1 MTTATPTEIRRP
13 EVRIAERA
21 GFCYGVRLAIDKAKH
36 AREQGEEVTTLG
48 QLVHNPGIK
57 ADLSDRGIRTADLAD
72 QVEGGTLVIRAHGVP
87 ASEMDKLRSK
97 AEETGD
103 LQVIDATCTW
113 VLQSQKAARELA
125 DAGYT
130 VCIIGHEDHP
140 EVKGVR
146 SYAGERH
153 VVVDDMDRTTW
164 ERVPRTKKLGVLSQ
178 STILPHKLEEFA
190 AFCLRRCHDLRVVN
204 TVCPVTLTRQDDS
217 VRLAAEVDA
226 MVVVGGKNS
235 SNTREL
241 AVKCAEVCD
250 ATIHVADADELA
262 ASYAEWLRDKPRI
275 GITGGTSTPEVDLE
289 EVRERIYALTAA

>member
-1 MTTATPTEIRRP
+1 MSTAARP

-36 AREQGEEVTTLG
+36 ARDEGKEVTTLG

-87 ASEMDKLRSK
+87 ATELEQVRGKP
-97 AEETGD
+97 D
-103 LQVIDATCTW
+103 LEVIDATCTW

-125 DAGYT
+125 AAGYT

-146 SYAGERH
+146 SYAGEGH
-153 VVVDDMDRTTW
+153 VVVDDMDRSTW
-164 ERVPRTKKLGVLSQ
+164 ERVPHTKKIGVLSQ
-178 STILPHKLEEFA
+178 STILPFKLEEFA

-204 TVCPVTLTRQDDS
+204 TVCPVTLTRQSDS
-217 VRLAAEVDA
+217 VVLAGEVDA
-226 MVVVGGKNS
+226 MIVVGGKNS
-235 SNTREL
+235 SNTKEL
-241 AVKCAEVCD
+241 AVKCAEVC
-250 ATIHVADADELA
+250 AETLHVADADELE
-262 ASYAEWLRDKPRI
+262 AEHRDWVRGKARI

-289 EVRERIYALTAA
+289 EVRDRIYALTA

>member
-1 MTTATPTEIRRP
+1 MATATSTRP

-21 GFCYGVRLAIDKAKH
+21 GFCYGVRLAIDKARH
-36 AREQGEEVTTLG
+36 AREQGQEVTTLG

-57 ADLSDRGIRTADLAD
+57 ADLSDRGIKTADLAD

-87 ASEMDKLRSK
+87 ADEMQKVR
-97 AEETGD
+97 AAAG

-125 DAGYT
+125 EAGYT

-146 SYAGERH
+146 SYAGEGH
-153 VVVDDMDRTTW
+153 VVVDDMDRSTW
-164 ERVPRTKKLGVLSQ
+164 ERVPRTKKIGVLSQ
-178 STILPHKLEEFA
+178 STILPNKLEDFA

-217 VRLAAEVDA
+217 VALAREVEA
-226 MVVVGGKNS
+226 MIVVGGKNS
-235 SNTREL
+235 SNTKEL
-241 AVKCAEVCD
+241 AVKCQEIQPETV
-250 ATIHVADADELA
+250 HVADADELE
-262 ASYAEWLRDKPRI
+262 ASFSDWVSRFASI

-289 EVRERIYALTAA
+289 AVRERVYALAAA

>member
-1 MTTATPTEIRRP
+1 MTTAIRP
-13 EVRIAERA
+13 DVRIAERA
-21 GFCYGVRLAIDKAKH
+21 GFCYGVRLAIDKARK
-36 AREQGEEVTTLG
+36 ARDEGKDVTTLG

-57 ADLSDRGIRTADLAD
+57 AELAERGIRTADLAD
-72 QVEGGTLVIRAHGVP
+72 QAEGGTLVIRAHGVP
-87 ASEMDKLRSK
+87 A
-97 AEETGD
+97 GD
-103 LQVIDATCTW
+103 LERVRSNPELEVIDATCTW

-125 DAGYT
+125 EAGYA

-146 SYAGERH
+146 SYAGDKH
-153 VVVDDMDRTTW
+153 VVVDDMDRSTW
-164 ERVPRTKKLGVLSQ
+164 ERVPNTKKLGVLSQ

-217 VRLAAEVDA
+217 VKLAHEVDA
-226 MVVVGGKNS
+226 MIVVGGKNS

-241 AVKCAEVCD
+241 AVKCAEVCAD
-250 ATIHVADADELA
+250 TIHVADADELE
-262 ASYAEWLRDKPRI
+262 AEHGAWLYGKARI

-289 EVRERIYALTAA
+289 AVRDRIYALVA

>member
-1 MTTATPTEIRRP
+1 MAAPTPVRP

-36 AREQGEEVTTLG
+36 ARQEGKEVTTLG

-87 ASEMDKLRSK
+87 RDEFEKVRGKD
-97 AEETGD
+97 D
-103 LQVIDATCTW
+103 LEVIDATCTW
-113 VLQSQKAARELA
+113 VIQSQKAARELA
-125 DAGYT
+125 EQGYT

-140 EVKGVR
+140 EIKGVR
-146 SYAGERH
+146 SYAGDKH
-153 VVVDDMDRTTW
+153 VVVDDIDRSTW
-164 ERVPRTKKLGVLSQ
+164 DRVPHTKKIGVLSQ
-178 STILPHKLEEFA
+178 STILPSKLEDFA

-217 VRLAAEVDA
+217 VVLAREVEG
-226 MVVVGGKNS
+226 MIVVGGKNS
-235 SNTREL
+235 SNTKEL

-250 ATIHVADADELA
+250 QVIHIEDADELEREEA
-262 ASYAEWLRDKPRI
+262 TWLTGKTTI

-289 EVRERIYALTAA
+289 AVRERIYALVA

>member
-1 MTTATPTEIRRP
+1 MTTATRP

-36 AREQGEEVTTLG
+36 ARDEGKEVTTLG

-87 ASEMDKLRSK
+87 AGELDAVRGKS
-97 AEETGD
+97 D
-103 LQVIDATCTW
+103 LEVIDATCTW
-113 VLQSQKAARELA
+113 VLQSQKAAREL
-125 DAGYT
+125 DEAGYT

-153 VVVDDMDRTTW
+153 VVVDDMDRSTW
-164 ERVPRTKKLGVLSQ
+164 ERVPHTKRIGVLSQ

-204 TVCPVTLTRQDDS
+204 TVCPVTLTRQSDS
-217 VRLAAEVDA
+217 VVLAGEVDA
-226 MVVVGGKNS
+226 MIVVGGKNS
-235 SNTREL
+235 SNTKEL
-241 AVKCAEVCD
+241 AVKCAEVCPD
-250 ATIHVADADELA
+250 TLHVADADELE
-262 ASYAEWLRDKPRI
+262 AEHRDWPRGKARI

-289 EVRERIYALTAA
+289 AVRDRIYLLTA

>member
-1 MTTATPTEIRRP
+1 MTTALRP
-13 EVRIAERA
+13 EVQIAERA

-36 AREQGEEVTTLG
+36 ARDEGKEVTTLG

-72 QVEGGTLVIRAHGVP
+72 QVEGGTLIIRAHGVP
-87 ASEMDKLRSK
+87 AGELEKVRGKSTLE
-97 AEETGD
+97 
-103 LQVIDATCTW
+103 VIDATCTW
-113 VLQSQKAARELA
+113 VIQSQKAAQELA
-125 DAGYT
+125 EAGYT

-146 SYAGERH
+146 SYAGENH
-153 VVVDDMDRTTW
+153 VVVDDMDRSTW

-204 TVCPVTLTRQDDS
+204 TVCPVTLTRQADS
-217 VRLAAEVDA
+217 VRLAGEVDA
-226 MVVVGGKNS
+226 MVVVGGRNS

-241 AVKCAEVCD
+241 AVKCREVCD
-250 ATIHVADADELA
+250 QVLHIEDADELEHEHA
-262 ASYAEWLRDKPRI
+262 DWVQGKARI

-289 EVRERIYALTAA
+289 AVRDRIYALAAA